1 MKKTILLLQGPTQ
14 SGKTST
20 MKMVLHGVHLLE
32 PDLVFRGKS
41 WVECLEIL
49 KLKDIKIG
57 ISSRSDKFA
66 NLAQNLEF
74 LATEHGCD
82 IIICSA
88 NEMMKGVKEMLLQYE
103 NQDWEIIRVQ
113 KYPVYFSRE
122 NKENQSRLNQ
132 MAAQKLVDKLHL
144 ILPNQSKA

>member
-1 MKKTILLLQGPTQ
+1 
-14 SGKTST
+14 
-20 MKMVLHGVHLLE
+20 MVLHEVHLLE

-49 KLKDIKIG
+49 QLKDVKIG
-57 ISSRSDKFA
+57 ISSRSDKFT

-74 LATEHGCD
+74 LASEHSCD
-82 IIICSA
+82 IIICTA
-88 NEMMKGVKEMLLQYE
+88 NEMMKGVKELLLQYE
-103 NQDWEIIRVQ
+103 KQDWEIIRVQ

-132 MAAQKLVDKLHL
+132 LAAQKLMEKFRQVT
-144 ILPNQSKA
+144 NNE